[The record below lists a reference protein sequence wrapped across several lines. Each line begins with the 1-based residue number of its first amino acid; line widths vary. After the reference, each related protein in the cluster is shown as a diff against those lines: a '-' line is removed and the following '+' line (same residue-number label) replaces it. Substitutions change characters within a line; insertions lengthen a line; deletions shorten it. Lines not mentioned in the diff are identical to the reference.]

1 MHYHFVTKERMK
13 REIKVRR
20 AAWCGRCETA
30 APPPPVLT
38 GHVLSPPPVLTG
50 HVSPA
55 ESPAGPQAGRFLEHA
70 NVHGNIYGTSF
81 DAIRAVSDAVRALL
95 LSPRECSPPQILGVS
110 KRMVTLEYLVS
121 LREW

>member
-1 MHYHFVTKERMK
+1 
-13 REIKVRR
+13 
-20 AAWCGRCETA
+20 
-30 APPPPVLT
+30 
-38 GHVLSPPPVLTG
+38 LSPPPVLTG